1 MIISKKQAII
11 PAGMFHGLVFLVK
24 RSGEK
29 QNRLTLVEAKN
40 SVLQLWAPMGQTEPV
55 VQPAIFLGSID
66 PKVAGFVFGTERA
79 EEGGDETRLA
89 RKESQRQGAGRLFVA

>member
-11 PAGMFHGLVFLVK
+11 PAGMFQGLVFLVK

-40 SVLQLWAPMGQTEPV
+40 SVLQLWAPMG
-55 VQPAIFLGSID
+55 AD
-66 PKVAGFVFGTERA
+66 
-79 EEGGDETRLA
+79 
-89 RKESQRQGAGRLFVA
+89 GASGATGYLFRVY